1 MTKCTGCGIEIE
13 SDKAV
18 CERCFRIIHY
28 NEYTIVNKNNED
40 FLPILKAIN
49 ASQDLVLLVADLFS
63 LGDLSFFRK
72 YLSNDILL
80 VLTKKDILPKKIYEQ
95 KLLDYDYGIHPVDKI
110 IISSKKNYHF
120 DELLE
125 KIKKYQHSK
134 NVYVVGYTNAGK
146 STMINKLLSDYSSNT
161 TSITTSPLPS
171 TTLNQ
176 IEIPLDETLTLLDTP
191 GLLEKGNLLNLVSG
205 EELKKIVPKKEIKPI
220 TYQVK
225 GKQIF
230 VIDHYAQIEIENMN
244 VTFYLSNQLELKR
257 YYKEQQILPEFST
270 YEIKVNHEDIVI
282 SGLGF
287 MKCSGKG
294 NVVVYTLNG
303 VDVYT
308 RKSLI

>member
-1 MTKCTGCGIEIE
+1 MTKCTGCGVEID
-13 SDKAV
+13 SDKTL

-28 NEYTIVNKNNED
+28 NEYIVINKNNSD
-40 FLPILKAIN
+40 FLPILNAIN
-49 ASQDLVLLVADLFS
+49 ESNDLVLLVADLFS

-80 VLTKKDILPKKIYEQ
+80 VLTKRDVLPRKIFEE
-95 KLLDYDYGIHPVDKI
+95 KLLNYDYGIHPVDKI
-110 IISSKKNYHF
+110 IISSKKNYQF

-125 KIKKYQHSK
+125 KIKKYQKSK

-176 IEIPLDETLTLLDTP
+176 IEIPLDDDLILLDTP
-191 GLLEKGNLLNLVSG
+191 GLLEKENLLNLVSG
-205 EELKKIVPKKEIKPI
+205 EELKRIAPKKEIKPI

-225 GKQIF
+225 GKQTF
-230 VIDHYAQIEIENMN
+230 TIDKYAKIEVENRN
-244 VTFYLSNQLELKR
+244 ITFYLSNQLEIKR
-257 YYKEQQILPEFST
+257 YYKERQGSQEFVKH
-270 YEIKVNHEDIVI
+270 EIEVNQEDIVI

-287 MKCSGKG
+287 IKCSGQG
-294 NVVVYTLNG
+294 NITIYTLNG
-303 VDVYT
+303 VNVYT